1 MAMPTVKLLL
11 GPTPPARP
19 RCPARRG
26 MTLIELMVG
35 LSILAI
41 ALAMAAPSFTQW
53 GRSTRVVTQG
63 ADIQNALAYARSESL
78 RRGVRVTICS
88 STDPRA
94 ATPAC
99 SSSAAWASGWLVFVD
114 NVQVTGNV
122 AGTLDGADT
131 VLRIGDA
138 MTGSTVTADGNL
150 GAWIAHTPQGLL
162 RTAGGAAAGSLRVC
176 NAPYARRVTVNAAG
190 HAVSAAET
198 CT

>member
-1 MAMPTVKLLL
+1 
-11 GPTPPARP
+11 
-19 RCPARRG
+19 

-35 LSILAI
+35 LSILTI

-88 STDPRA
+88 STSPRA
-94 ATPAC
+94 STPSC
-99 SSSAAWASGWLVFVD
+99 SASAAWASGWLVFVD
-114 NVQVTGNV
+114 NVQVAGNV
-122 AGTLDGADT
+122 AGTLDGIDT
-131 VLRIGDA
+131 VLRIGDTL
-138 MTGSTVTADGNL
+138 TGSTVTTGGNI
-150 GAWIAHTPQGLL
+150 GAWVAHTPQGLL
-162 RTAGGAAAGSLRVC
+162 RTAAGAAAGNLLVC
-176 NAPYARRVTVNAAG
+176 NAPYARRVSVTAAG

>member
-1 MAMPTVKLLL
+1 
-11 GPTPPARP
+11 
-19 RCPARRG
+19 

-35 LSILAI
+35 VSILAI
-41 ALAMAAPSFTQW
+41 TLALAAPSFTQW

-88 STDPRA
+88 SSVPRA

-99 SSSAAWASGWLVFVD
+99 STTANWANGWLVFVD
-114 NVQVTGNV
+114 NVQVAGNA
-122 AGTLDGADT
+122 AGTLDGTDT
-131 VLRIGDA
+131 VLRIGDTL
-138 MTGSTVTADGNL
+138 TGSTVTAGGNI

-162 RTAGGAAAGSLRVC
+162 RTAGGAAAGSLLVC
-176 NAPYARRVTVNAAG
+176 NAPYARRVTVTAAG
-190 HAVSAAET
+190 HAVSATET